1 MPKLDLP
8 SIPKRQGSGYPEP
21 FDKEPAS
28 RIRQR
33 LGDGGGLTQFGV
45 NLMQLPPGS
54 WSSQRHWH
62 SEEDEFVYVVSG
74 EVVLITDN
82 GEEVMRAGDCAAFPR
97 NSPNGHH
104 LINKSGTTAVCLE
117 VGTRTARPIRPGEP
131 DRLAARCALVLR
143 DLESGKAAI
152 RALPTGF
159 VYEAGGAANWL
170 TANVARDFILPSPI
184 RTFATVGFG
193 PQDRT
198 LRTAIEPG
206 GLECSQAPGIDRF
219 FIGCTLRVYTSGE
232 NHETRR
238 NQTSAPGVAG
248 SDRSSGGRRGGHHY
262 SPRKGGSEACRC
274 TEDPQAVTVVGRVP
288 AGNRPTQNTR
298 SAIVA

>member
-117 VGTRTARPIRPGEP
+117 VGTRTADDITVYP
-131 DRLAARCALVLR
+131 DIDMVFDSTIDWYAHK
-143 DLESGKAAI
+143 DGTPY
-152 RALPTGF
+152 PT
-159 VYEAGGAANWL
+159 
-170 TANVARDFILPSPI
+170 R
-184 RTFATVGFG
+184 
-193 PQDRT
+193 
-198 LRTAIEPG
+198 
-206 GLECSQAPGIDRF
+206 
-219 FIGCTLRVYTSGE
+219 
-232 NHETRR
+232 
-238 NQTSAPGVAG
+238 
-248 SDRSSGGRRGGHHY
+248 
-262 SPRKGGSEACRC
+262 
-274 TEDPQAVTVVGRVP
+274 
-288 AGNRPTQNTR
+288 
-298 SAIVA
+298 